1 MVIKGT
7 IYNNN
12 NNNIC
17 IIYSL
22 KYFCKHFTALKR
34 ICNVWLSF
42 FFFFFENNVWWS
54 LIIYVGG
61 PWHVGPV
68 LLCRCTRIGSHVEMG
83 FHEWMNE
90 WCTIFFVFCWILT
103 AARNCRLIRSDWNF
117 FVLPIRTRYVCTGKC
132 RFIHGVLYQMRS
144 TLFRYS
150 QLSDVYYTHLC
161 I

>member
-1 MVIKGT
+1 MYYIFLK
-7 IYNNN
+7 I
-12 NNNIC
+12 
-17 IIYSL
+17 SL
-22 KYFCKHFTALKR
+22 QALYCTEKHLQCLM
-34 ICNVWLSF
+34 IF
-42 FFFFFENNVWWS
+42 FFFLFFENNVWGS

-61 PWHVGPV
+61 PCHVGPV
-68 LLCRCTRIGSHVEMG
+68 LLCRCTRIGSHVG
-83 FHEWMNE
+83 NGIPWMNE

-103 AARNCRLIRSDWNF
+103 AARNCRLIRSDRNF

-144 TLFRYS
+144 TPFRYS